1 MQDDGSSGEL
11 LGPCTENSHC
21 NWIHGLRCIEGKCRC
36 RKNYVWYNGR
46 CVKYPDEGS
55 AGVLQPCIAN
65 SDCKTIAGLKCRAG
79 RCICKPRTYWNIY
92 RCVPYEGE
100 VHKNVTSLIYP
111 RKGGEGDV
119 LKPCQ
124 FNEQCNAIIGLI
136 CNHGICVC
144 PDDKYWKQNKCLS
157 LEGALEDGSFDQ
169 KCLKPEECNQ
179 VVGLT
184 CIRGRCKCAR
194 HSKWNGFYCTI
205 DGTILNCHWYN

>member
-1 MQDDGSSGEL
+1 MLFIQTKDRRVYCSLVLLTVIAKLLLVSSVEPAVASVN
-11 LGPCTENSHC
+11 LGLTGTF
-21 NWIHGLRCIEGKCRC
+21 I
-36 RKNYVWYNGR
+36 
-46 CVKYPDEGS
+46 D
-55 AGVLQPCIAN
+55 A
-65 SDCKTIAGLKCRAG
+65 
-79 RCICKPRTYWNIY
+79 
-92 RCVPYEGE
+92 
-100 VHKNVTSLIYP
+100 SLT
-111 RKGGEGDV
+111 KGDV

-136 CNHGICVC
+136 CHSGICVC